1 MACVAIL
8 MAALGPAMSQGLQ
21 SSAAPDWEQ
30 ICTSLGP
37 ASLHLGDN
45 TGRDPSPTAPSRHQ
59 FKHCPSCSMHMSGLG
74 LPPEPAAS
82 LPTQALTFLVPQLFL
97 VNPRTLFA
105 WVTAQ
110 PRAPP
115 RSC

>member
-1 MACVAIL
+1 
-8 MAALGPAMSQGLQ
+8 
-21 SSAAPDWEQ
+21 
-30 ICTSLGP
+30 
-37 ASLHLGDN
+37 
-45 TGRDPSPTAPSRHQ
+45 
-59 FKHCPSCSMHMSGLG
+59 MHMSGLG